1 MRIAWL
7 PVLAA
12 LAVAA
17 LSLAAC
23 ARSGAANNAASAN
36 VAAASTSARPVN
48 AIPPADDAAAQA
60 RNAELARIFT
70 PDILGANVA
79 YLETI
84 TGPAFR
90 TEGADRTYKVGDCQV
105 VVGVAKGKIANV
117 GIDGMSPHCAFPIAQ
132 YFAQGYDKPVPPLPT
147 FGDIKDGLGGHYA
160 ADCLSLCGNAAA
172 PVVSVSYEGSHAD
185 NFNSLYAATPITG
198 GTALDAYEDWS
209 AKLIAKHGQDYVV
222 NGGYKTGDSLDDVAA
237 RDFAHVYPT
246 IVRVGQDLPGD

>member
-7 PVLAA
+7 LALTASVAA
-12 LAVAA
+12 LA
-17 LSLAAC
+17 AC
-23 ARSGAANNAASAN
+23 SRPGGANNAAPAN
-36 VAAASTSARPVN
+36 VAAVPTNAPPVN
-48 AIPPADDAAAQA
+48 AIAADDLAAAQA
-60 RNAELARIFT
+60 RNAKFAKIFT

-90 TEGADRTYKVGDCQV
+90 TEGSDRTYKVGDCEV
-105 VVGVAKGKIANV
+105 IVGVAKGKIANIGV
-117 GIDGMSPHCAFPIAQ
+117 DGISPRCAFPIAQ
-132 YFAQGYDKPVPPLPT
+132 YFAQGYDKPMPALPT
-147 FGDIKDGLGGHYA
+147 FGDIKQGLGGHFD
-160 ADCLSLCGNAAA
+160 ADCLSLCGNATA

-198 GTALDAYEDWS
+198 GAALDAYEDWS

-237 RDFAHVYPT
+237 KDFAHVYPT